1 MERYLPL
8 KSESSRLADEYY
20 SCLSKSLT
28 GPNGPA
34 IDECLHTAREYR
46 TALRRQLEDLKRL
59 ADSPFIRRERE
70 LASRYLEL
78 VEHDLE
84 TLKQGEIPKTS
95 QQRNSKLGH

>member
-28 GPNGPA
+28 KPNGPS
-34 IDECLHTAREYR
+34 IDECLRTAREYR
-46 TALRRQLEDLKRL
+46 TALREQLSDLKRL
-59 ADSPFIRRERE
+59 GDSPFIRRERE

-84 TLKQGEIPKTS
+84 TLKHGQIPKTQNQS
-95 QQRNSKLGH
+95 GRKLDH